1 MGEGRSKLEA
11 FFAEPGRWQAELAAL
26 RSILLDCGLT
36 EEFKWSS
43 PCYTID
49 GGNVALLWGFKDSAT
64 LGFFKGV
71 LLADPQNLLI
81 APGENSRSSRVLRF
95 TSLEEIAGQDNLI
108 RSYIRE
114 AVELEKAGV
123 KVELPKD
130 DLLYPE
136 ELMAALEADP
146 DLRLAFEALTPGRRR
161 GYVLHFSQPKQSAT
175 RQARIAKNRDRIL
188 AGKGMHDR

>member
-1 MGEGRSKLEA
+1 MGEGGNELEA

-26 RSILLDCGLT
+26 RAILLDCGLA
-36 EEFKWSS
+36 EVFKWSS
-43 PCYTID
+43 PCYTVD

-71 LLADPQNLLI
+71 LLSDPQGLLV
-81 APGENSRSSRVLRF
+81 APGENSRSSRVMRF
-95 TSLEEIAGQDNLI
+95 TSLEEIANQEPVI
-108 RSYIRE
+108 RAYLRE
-114 AVELEKAGV
+114 AVELEKAGA

-130 DLLYPE
+130 DLSYPE
-136 ELMAALEADP
+136 ELITVLEADP
-146 DLRLAFEALTPGRRR
+146 DLQLAFDALTPGRRR

-175 RQARIAKNRDRIL
+175 RQSRIAKSRDRIL

>member
-1 MGEGRSKLEA
+1 MGEGGSKLEA

-26 RSILLDCGLT
+26 RAILLDCGLA
-36 EEFKWSS
+36 EVFKWSS

-71 LLADPQNLLI
+71 LLSDPQGMLV

-95 TSLEEIAGQDNLI
+95 TSVEEIANREPVI
-108 RSYIRE
+108 RAYVRE
-114 AVELEKAGV
+114 AVELEMAGAR
-123 KVELPKD
+123 VELPKD
-130 DLLYPE
+130 DLSYPE
-136 ELMAALEADP
+136 ELITVLEADP
-146 DLRLAFEALTPGRRR
+146 DLQLAFDALTPGRRR

-175 RQARIAKNRDRIL
+175 RQSRIAKSRDRIL

>member
-1 MGEGRSKLEA
+1 MGEGGSKLEA

-26 RSILLDCGLT
+26 RAILLGCGLA
-36 EEFKWSS
+36 EVFKWSS

-71 LLADPQNLLI
+71 LLSDPQGLLV

-95 TSLEEIAGQDNLI
+95 TSVEEIANQEPVI
-108 RSYIRE
+108 RAYVRE
-114 AVELEKAGV
+114 AVELEKAGAR
-123 KVELPKD
+123 VELPKD
-130 DLLYPE
+130 DLSYPE
-136 ELMAALEADP
+136 ELITVLEADP
-146 DLRLAFEALTPGRRR
+146 DLQLAFDALTPGRRR

-175 RQARIAKNRDRIL
+175 RQSRIAMSRDRIL